1 MKKEPIPPYI
11 LYYVFR
17 HLRTPV
23 RLLSADRKQLKE
35 HVFPDFSDETKRAC
49 WKIALSAAFASD
61 AAPTRPRGAHEAS
74 HQLEERG
81 ARQFK
86 RKELGGDVLE
96 VVRLVEDEPSN
107 RLPETA
113 E

>member
-35 HVFPDFSDETKRAC
+35 HVFRTFPMKNTMKES
-49 WKIALSAAFASD
+49 W
-61 AAPTRPRGAHEAS
+61 TRS
-74 HQLEERG
+74 
-81 ARQFK
+81 
-86 RKELGGDVLE
+86 
-96 VVRLVEDEPSN
+96 
-107 RLPETA
+107 
-113 E
+113 